1 MMERTALGEA
11 ILKHWRQNCPQMV
24 SDLEKQNLLEQALFA
39 AQEKSGDLL
48 YELVSV
54 QKMDYQAA
62 WETVASE
69 WELPPSADLPTTP
82 VP

>member
-11 ILKHWRQNCPQMV
+11 ILTHWRENCPQMV
-24 SDLEKQNLLEQALFA
+24 SDLERQNLLEQAVFA
-39 AQEKSGDLL
+39 AQERSGDLL

>member
-11 ILKHWRQNCPQMV
+11 ILKYWRQNCPQMV

>member
-11 ILKHWRQNCPQMV
+11 ILTHWRENCPQMV
-24 SDLEKQNLLEQALFA
+24 SDLERQNLLEQAVFA

-69 WELPPSADLPTTP
+69 WGLPPSADLPTPP